1 MRFQMAPAM
10 LRIAIK
16 SLAGKSLA
24 DNPLADNPLTGGGNG
39 ASLKIS
45 PGYCLPDLSSL
56 PFIFLFVT
64 DYFHH

>member
-1 MRFQMAPAM
+1 MAPAM

-16 SLAGKSLA
+16 SLTGKSLT
-24 DNPLADNPLTGGGNG
+24 DNPLTGGGNG